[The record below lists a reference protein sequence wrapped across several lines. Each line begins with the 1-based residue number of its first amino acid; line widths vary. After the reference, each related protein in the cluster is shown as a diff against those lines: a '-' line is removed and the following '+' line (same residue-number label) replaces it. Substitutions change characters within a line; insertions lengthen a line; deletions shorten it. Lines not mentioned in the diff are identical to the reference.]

1 MSVVAISDYNFPAKD
16 VRDRLLFVQAL
27 ETVRCVEEG
36 VLMSTADANIGSIFG
51 IGFAPWTGGALQF
64 INQYGV
70 KDFVA
75 RAQYLAEQYGER
87 FLPPALLLE
96 KAAKDERF

>member
-1 MSVVAISDYNFPAKD
+1 M
-16 VRDRLLFVQAL
+16 
-27 ETVRCVEEG
+27 EEG
-36 VLMSTADANIGSIFG
+36 VLKSVADANIGSIMG
-51 IGFAPWTGGALQF
+51 IGFAAWSGGALQF

-75 RAQYLAEQYGER
+75 RAQYLAEQYGVR

-96 KAAKDERF
+96 KAAKNEQF

>member
-1 MSVVAISDYNFPAKD
+1 MRLGRIGLAGGHDQRARIGLLKSV
-16 VRDRLLFVQAL
+16 
-27 ETVRCVEEG
+27 
-36 VLMSTADANIGSIFG
+36 ADANIGSIFG
-51 IGFAPWTGGALQF
+51 IGFAAWTGGALQF

-87 FLPPALLLE
+87 FQPPALLLD
-96 KAAKDERF
+96 KAAKGETF

>member
-1 MSVVAISDYNFPAKD
+1 M
-16 VRDRLLFVQAL
+16 
-27 ETVRCVEEG
+27 
-36 VLMSTADANIGSIFG
+36 
-51 IGFAPWTGGALQF
+51 
-64 INQYGV
+64 

-96 KAAKDERF
+96 KAAKGECF